1 MLLYHSEI
9 ESRES
14 GVGSRKGKLQS
25 LKQKRLVQDED
36 EGVCFAVPPQFAI
49 FSALGCR
56 QSSTYAV
63 TGMPVTFY
71 SSSEMR
77 GAVISSSNDPG
88 DFSGDF
94 LRRLPPYISFS
105 ISLRTA
111 YYSRRN
117 NFTDYTEGWSDSQEE
132 TNDPTAKPFN
142 YASASLIPKN
152 CHRIFRIKLRYSH
165 EGPGN

>member
-105 ISLRTA
+105 ISLRPLTTPGEII
-111 YYSRRN
+111 SQIIQRDGRIVKKRRTIQRQN
-117 NFTDYTEGWSDSQEE
+117 PLITPLHRLYLKIVTDSSG
-132 TNDPTAKPFN
+132 
-142 YASASLIPKN
+142 
-152 CHRIFRIKLRYSH
+152 
-165 EGPGN
+165 